1 MHIVYEIV
9 GYCGTVMVL
18 VSMLMTSVVKLRLL
32 NACGSVLSAIYAF
45 VTHTW
50 PVLILN
56 VCLLVINTVQI
67 VLLLRKKTVF
77 HLERAQIQ
85 DRSLQHFMNYY
96 KDDIGFYFPELK
108 QMPDRGEVYIVYHD
122 VEPAGILIGDRE
134 ESTIRVALDYTTP
147 KYRDCSVASYL
158 FNQLKEQGITALIA
172 RSDTPAHFRYLDKM
186 GFQLQGKDRIKNL

>member
-1 MHIVYEIV
+1 MHVVYEII
-9 GYCGTVMVL
+9 GYCGTALVL
-18 VSMLMTSVVKLRLL
+18 CSMLMTSVVKLRVL
-32 NACGSVLSAIYAF
+32 NACGSVFSVIYAY

-56 VCLLVINTVQI
+56 VCLLMINIFQL
-67 VLLLRKKTVF
+67 VLLRRKKAAF

-85 DRSLQHFMNYY
+85 DRSLQHFLNYY
-96 KDDIGFYFPELK
+96 KNDIGIYFPELK
-108 QMPDRGEVYIVYHD
+108 QMPERGEVYIVYHD

-158 FNQLKEQGITALIA
+158 FSQLKEQGITTLIA
-172 RSDTPAHFRYLDKM
+172 QSNTPAHYRYLDKM
-186 GFQLQGKDRIKNL
+186 GFKLQGEERIKSL